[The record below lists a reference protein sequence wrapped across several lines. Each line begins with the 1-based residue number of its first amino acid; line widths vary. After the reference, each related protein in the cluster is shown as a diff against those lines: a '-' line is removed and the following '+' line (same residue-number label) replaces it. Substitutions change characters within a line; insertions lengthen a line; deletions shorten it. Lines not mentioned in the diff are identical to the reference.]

1 MKNIDKIQ
9 IAEEM
14 MTAAIVEYLEHRR
27 YYAAINLAGVAE
39 ELYGKLIRISG
50 GKTMRD
56 ELIDSAL
63 DTEKEGYLTRKDM
76 KCAASYSKNAIKHMD
91 SRNDRFIKINAE
103 SEARY
108 AIAEAMENRDKL
120 NLPPN
125 KFLDQFSENAKNIK
139 QKTTLSYN
147 Q

>member
-1 MKNIDKIQ
+1 MENIDKIQ

-14 MTAAIVEYLEHRR
+14 MTAAIVEYLKHRR

-39 ELYGKLIRISG
+39 ELYGKLLRISG

-56 ELIDSAL
+56 EVIDSAL
-63 DTEKEGYLTRKDM
+63 DAEKEGYLTIKDM
-76 KCAASYSKNAIKHMD
+76 KRPASYFKNAIKHMN
-91 SRNDRFIKINAE
+91 SKNDRFIQINAE
-103 SEARY
+103 SQAIY

-125 KFLDQFSENAKNIK
+125 KFLDRFSENAKKYHVENYPK
-139 QKTTLSYN
+139 L
-147 Q
+147 